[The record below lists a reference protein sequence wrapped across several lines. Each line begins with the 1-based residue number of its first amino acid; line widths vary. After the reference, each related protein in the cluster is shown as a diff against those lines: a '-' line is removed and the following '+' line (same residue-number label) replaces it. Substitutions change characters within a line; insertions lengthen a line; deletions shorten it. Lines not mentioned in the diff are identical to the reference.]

1 MQTTIQMGRLRYRVC
16 APTDP
21 KPTLSRL
28 YKANPN
34 MPWEEVKRHL
44 TPEAMLQARVQ
55 ELKAYAL
62 KCTGRHRKVRLYPD
76 ARVFPPTGLSAK
88 AYVTA
93 YYALNQLGTP
103 SQFVPLAEHVTYPQ
117 GVDCQVMLPPHCRAS
132 ATATHAKKER
142 V

>member
-1 MQTTIQMGRLRYRVC
+1 
-16 APTDP
+16 
-21 KPTLSRL
+21 
-28 YKANPN
+28 

-76 ARVFPPTGLSAK
+76 ARIFPPTGLTAK

-93 YYALNQLGTP
+93 FYALNQLGTP

-117 GVDCQVMLPPHCRAS
+117 GVDSQVMPPTHCRAS
-132 ATATHAKKER
+132 TSTQYKKER